1 MMLPVFFIAE
11 PIQRREESR
20 ADVARVLIQS

>member
-1 MMLPVFFIAE
+1 MLPVFFIAE
-11 PIQRREESR
+11 PIQSREKSR